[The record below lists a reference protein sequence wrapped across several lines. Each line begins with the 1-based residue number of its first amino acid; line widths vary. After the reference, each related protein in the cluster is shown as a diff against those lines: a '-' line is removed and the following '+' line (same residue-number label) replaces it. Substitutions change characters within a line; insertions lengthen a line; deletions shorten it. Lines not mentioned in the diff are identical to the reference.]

1 VQLTPTK
8 GITQKVT
15 GNFYRGE
22 RVQIKAKLFAIVGGL
37 TAASLIVGGVAGYG
51 FQRYQAVVEES
62 QRTARVTQLA
72 EQANGLIYAVVME
85 SRGIYMSADKAVLE
99 RFATNQD
106 RELAKFRT
114 VITEWAGLARPEDEA
129 IKQRL
134 LAQTETFIRL
144 RSELAA
150 AGRQSG
156 NGAARAIGDN
166 DANRTTRQQLN
177 AEMAAFAEVN
187 ARRVTALAAEV
198 ETTRRQLTWLI
209 AATVGLALL
218 AGLAAFWTILAG
230 VTRPL
235 GRLTAAVDGVA
246 HGDTAV
252 DVSDTE
258 RQDEIGGLARS
269 VLVFRDN
276 VREVERLKASEAE
289 REAEAR
295 DQRARDMAALA
306 DEFSA
311 TVQSVVTT
319 VTRSADAIVG
329 NAARVGEVAANVN
342 DLGRTVATTSAGAT
356 QSVESAATSAQEL
369 ASSIG
374 EISSRTA
381 QAQQI
386 AASAVEQASRTGEI
400 VGTLMTSTQKIG
412 EVVNL
417 INAIAAQTNLLALNA
432 TIEAARA
439 GEAGKGFAVVA
450 TEVKSLAAQTS
461 KATEEI
467 ASQIGAVQSVTGE
480 AVTAIEAINKTI
492 GEINSVSSSIMAAV
506 EEQSAV
512 TNGIAGSVADAAD
525 GTRSVGTDIGRV
537 TRAAA
542 ETSEAARAMTEA
554 ARQLESGSGQL
565 NAAVSGFLG
574 RIRAA

>member
-1 VQLTPTK
+1 M
-8 GITQKVT
+8 
-15 GNFYRGE
+15 
-22 RVQIKAKLFAIVGGL
+22 QIKAKLFAIVGSL
-37 TAASLIVGGVAGYG
+37 TVASLVIGGVAAHG
-51 FQRYQAVVEES
+51 FVRYQAAVEES
-62 QRTARVTQLA
+62 QRNARVTQLA

-85 SRGIYMSADKAVLE
+85 SRGIYMSADKAALE
-99 RFATNQD
+99 RFATGQD
-106 RELAKFRT
+106 RELQKFRA
-114 VITEWAGLARPEDEA
+114 VIGEWAGLARPEDEA

-134 LAQTETFIRL
+134 LAQTEAFIRL
-144 RSELAA
+144 RTELAA

-156 NGAARAIGDN
+156 NTAARAVGDN

-177 AEMAAFAEVN
+177 TEMAAFAELN
-187 ARRVTALAAEV
+187 ARRVTALAAAIEA
-198 ETTRRQLTWLI
+198 TRRQLTWLI
-209 AATVGLALL
+209 AATIGLALL

-235 GRLTAAVDGVA
+235 GRLTAAVEGVA
-246 HGDTAV
+246 RGDTTV
-252 DVSDTE
+252 DVSDTH
-258 RQDEIGGLARS
+258 RHDEIGGLARS
-269 VLVFRDN
+269 VVVFRDN
-276 VREVERLKASEAE
+276 VREVERLKATEAE
-289 REAEAR
+289 REQEAR
-295 DQRARDMAALA
+295 AQRARDMAALA
-306 DEFSA
+306 DEFSV
-311 TVQSVVTT
+311 TVQSVVAT

-329 NAARVGEVAANVN
+329 NASRVGDVASHVS
-342 DLGRTVATTSAGAT
+342 DLGRTVAATSAGAT
-356 QSVESAATSAQEL
+356 QSVENAASSAHEL

-386 AASAVEQASRTGEI
+386 AAAAVDQAARTGEI
-400 VGTLMTSTQKIG
+400 VGTLMSSTQKIG

-467 ASQIGAVQSVTGE
+467 AGQIGAVQSVTGE

-512 TNGIAGSVADAAD
+512 TNGIAGSVADAAG
-525 GTRSVGTDIGRV
+525 GTRSVETDIGRV

-542 ETSEAARAMTEA
+542 ETGEAARAMTEA
-554 ARQLESGSGQL
+554 ARQLKVGSSQL
-565 NAAVSGFLG
+565 DAAVSSFLG